1 MEAQRKKNIIEA
13 AVLVADEPLN
23 EDALLQLFD
32 EVDRPDKPAL
42 RALLAELG
50 KDYAERGVELREVAS
65 GFRFQARQELGPWVS
80 RLWQERPPRYS
91 RATLETL
98 ALIAYRQPITRG
110 EIEDVRGVSVSTQIM
125 KTLLER
131 GWVRV
136 VGHRDV
142 VGRPAMYATTREFLD
157 YFNLQSLEDLPPLAE
172 IRDLDRVSEGLEL
185 EAGLDQNSGQPDVA
199 AEEVAGEMQ
208 SRQSAMSA
216 PADGD
221 QPMLQP
227 LTPDTP
233 EIDENTLMDMAKV
246 DAVLENFEAQFRPGR
261 DDAPADETAPEA
273 EVQGAA
279 DTQGQDVKHTETH
292 AGPHE

>member
-13 AVLVADEPLN
+13 AVLVADEPLD
-23 EDALLQLFD
+23 EEALLQLFD
-32 EVDRPDKPAL
+32 EADRPDKSAL

-50 KDYAERGVELREVAS
+50 EDYTDRGVELREVAS

-80 RLWQERPPRYS
+80 RLWLERPPRYS

-110 EIEDVRGVSVSTQIM
+110 EIEDVRGVSVSTLIM

-142 VGRPAMYATTREFLD
+142 VGRPAMYATTRQFLD

-172 IRDLDRVSEGLEL
+172 VRDLDKVTEALEL
-185 EAGLDQNSGQPDVA
+185 EEGLGQNSEESDA
-199 AEEVAGEMQ
+199 ATEASIATPAQEA
-208 SRQSAMSA
+208 A
-216 PADGD
+216 PFPPAAADGFVQ
-221 QPMLQP
+221 QPMV
-227 LTPDTP
+227 PDEP
-233 EIDENTLMDMAKV
+233 EADEDALMDMAKV
-246 DAVLENFEAQFRPGR
+246 DAVLENFETQFRAGR
-261 DDAPADETAPEA
+261 EDTPSDEAADMD
-273 EVQGAA
+273 VQDA
-279 DTQGQDVKHTETH
+279 DTQGQDVDHTESH